1 MHYYHQLIVISKLSL
16 ELFSTFLCFDE
27 MNTVFLHSI
36 MNIKMGKTLKKQ
48 LNFIQI
54 LKISRNMQF
63 AANYDIYMNKNK
75 YSNASNSNV

>member
-1 MHYYHQLIVISKLSL
+1 
-16 ELFSTFLCFDE
+16 
-27 MNTVFLHSI
+27 MNTVMHSI

-75 YSNASNSNV
+75 YSNASNSNVWQKSFEHDDHLQALKIHLSNMIE

>member
-1 MHYYHQLIVISKLSL
+1 M
-16 ELFSTFLCFDE
+16 
-27 MNTVFLHSI
+27 FLHSI